1 MDQRGTGRIA
11 YAIFEAETLEDA
23 LLESV
28 RAFEAGKFPARAS
41 LSKVDAELNAYYS
54 SIMRRESLE
63 DAGTISKEGIRETQR
78 TWLAYRDAWASF
90 AAQRYPARSAAEWK
104 AWMTAAR
111 IAQLKSLFEP

>member
-1 MDQRGTGRIA
+1 
-11 YAIFEAETLEDA
+11 
-23 LLESV
+23 
-28 RAFEAGKFPARAS
+28 
-41 LSKVDAELNAYYS
+41 VDAELNAYYS